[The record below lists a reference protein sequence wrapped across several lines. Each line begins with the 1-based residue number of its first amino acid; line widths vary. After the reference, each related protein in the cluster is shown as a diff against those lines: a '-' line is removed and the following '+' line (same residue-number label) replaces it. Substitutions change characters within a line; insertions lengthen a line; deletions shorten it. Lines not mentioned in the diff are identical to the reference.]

1 VIKKLG
7 WFLGMWAVASVASAC
22 DSVVGKYANEW
33 GDLEITRLDGRLHFS
48 LLVVSARGRTGE
60 AEGEIA
66 FDDQDGVYK
75 NPQRDCEIQFQFS
88 PPQIALQQIGSCEMG
103 MGVSAAGRY
112 RLSVP
117 PNQQ

>member
-7 WFLGMWAVASVASAC
+7 WFLGVWAVVSVAAAC
-22 DSVVGKYANEW
+22 DNVVGKYANEW

-60 AEGEIA
+60 AEGKIA
-66 FDDQDGVYK
+66 LNDQAGVYK
-75 NPQRDCEIQFQFS
+75 NPQQDCEIRFQFA
-88 PPQIALQQIGSCEMG
+88 PPQIVLEQIGSCEMG

-112 RLSVP
+112 RLSVL

>member
-7 WFLGMWAVASVASAC
+7 WCLGVWAVVSVAAAC
-22 DSVVGKYANEW
+22 DNVVGKYANEW
-33 GDLEITRLDGRLHFS
+33 GDLEITQVDKQLHFS

-60 AEGEIA
+60 AEGEIV
-66 FDDQDGVYK
+66 FDGKIGTYK
-75 NPQRDCEIQFQFS
+75 NIRQECEMRFQFS
-88 PPQIALQQIGSCEMG
+88 PPQIVLEQIGSCEMG

-112 RLSVP
+112 RLSVL

>member
-7 WFLGMWAVASVASAC
+7 WFLGVWAVVSVAAAC
-22 DSVVGKYANEW
+22 DNVVGKYANEW

-48 LLVVSARGRTGE
+48 LLVVSAQGRTGE
-60 AEGEIA
+60 AEGEIV
-66 FDDQDGVYK
+66 FDGKIGIYK
-75 NPQRDCEIQFQFS
+75 NIRQDCEIHFHFS